1 MSEYSQFAITNNGLN
16 MIAEAEQAKLLTFT
30 RVVLGDGQLSD
41 TDTIKALTAL
51 KQERLSVPIAKITKS
66 AEHIGQTTITA
77 HISND
82 SVETGFYVRE
92 IGVMAKV
99 GDGDEKLFSYAYG
112 GNYVD
117 YMPDKNSPVNINKID
132 ITLVTGNAENITAV
146 VDKTVYM
153 THGEVEEAIEAHN
166 SDSSAHPAL
175 SAALTEHN
183 SSETAHKNL
192 LQVTVTADKP
202 ASMSDRGLWVEIK
215 SGLKAILHRWNKTTK
230 TYDTLHPE
238 TETSQIT
245 DFDTAVNG
253 KINTHNSSSTAHSAL
268 FGKKV
273 NNDGDTMTGNLEL
286 KNALLQFTRIDDN
299 TSNGKDYMFDP
310 LNIIGSD
317 GNRYGFMRIIKK
329 AEGSRQLQI
338 VSVDN
343 QNNPSGS
350 ISINTDNNG
359 TAISIQGVTPR
370 DTANDTSITTA
381 KWVNTKLNDYE
392 KTSSLDKKLNDY
404 EKTSSLA
411 NDIITKLAQTTA
423 VSIVNALQTGS
434 WFGQLLKLVLNASG
448 VKYLINTNGYICFGS
463 FFGGAIIQWMGVNI
477 TNQESIQITP
487 PISFKNGCYGGVISD
502 DGNNRL
508 SYGFRPNNLTIYSE
522 KRAYATT
529 CHVIMI
535 GN

>member
-1 MSEYSQFAITNNGLN
+1 MLVQSQNGHT
-16 MIAEAEQAKLLTFT
+16 LTFT
-30 RVVLGDGQLSD
+30 KGKLGSGVLTDSDDITKFTDLKAPKMELPVVKKDDSQKEK
-41 TDTIKALTAL
+41 IALTFNTSNTAL
-51 KQERLSVPIAKITKS
+51 KEGFVSRELGVFAKLDDG
-66 AEHIGQTTITA
+66 AET
-77 HISND
+77 
-82 SVETGFYVRE
+82 
-92 IGVMAKV
+92 
-99 GDGDEKLFSYAYG
+99 LYAYSNT
-112 GNYVD
+112 GNNYD
-117 YMPDKNSPVNINKID
+117 YIPSKDTPTDENRLVVNLIVSSSANINV
-132 ITLVTGNAENITAV
+132 LVDGSI
-146 VDKTVYM
+146 VY
-153 THGEVEEAIEAHN
+153 AHM
-166 SDSSAHPAL
+166 SDL
-175 SAALTEHN
+175 DDR
-183 SSETAHKNL
+183 
-192 LQVTVTADKP
+192 LQVTTTAGKP
-202 ASMSDRGLWVEIK
+202 ASMDEKGLWVEIK
-215 SGLKAILHRWNKTTK
+215 SGLKAILHRWNKTTR

-268 FGKKV
+268 FKKKV

-286 KNALLQFTRIDDN
+286 KNAWLQVTRIDDN

-329 AEGSRQLQI
+329 AAGSRQLQI

-343 QNNPSGS
+343 QNTPSGS

-359 TAISIQGVTPR
+359 TAISIQGVTPI

-381 KWVNTKLNDYE
+381 KWVN
-392 KTSSLDKKLNDY
+392 KKLNDY

-423 VSIVNALQTGS
+423 VSIINALQTGS

-463 FFGGAIIQWMGVNI
+463 FFGNAIIQWMSVDI
-477 TNQESIQITP
+477 TNKGSIQITP
-487 PISFKNGCYGGVISD
+487 PISFKNGCYNGVISD

-508 SYGFRPNNLTIYSE
+508 SYGFSPYNLTIYSE
-522 KRAYATT
+522 KREYATT
-529 CHVIMI
+529 CHVVMI